1 MDKFDYFLHI
11 CILNKINTF
20 PNKPTPRQMNKIKL
34 SIASFIMLSAVAL
47 VGCGPKAGSA
57 TATSTDS
64 TAAVATAQ
72 ADPSIEYNGKIV
84 YIVVDSLMRGYNYAI
99 DLRGTFEEK
108 STKAQ
113 TELNNKARSLER
125 EARDYQEKAQKGIL
139 TRSEAQTIETGLQQ
153 KEQSLMQ
160 FRDKM
165 MQELTEEEAVTMNK
179 ISNAI
184 LEYVTKYNNDKK
196 YSMII
201 SSTGAN
207 TVLIADPSLNITADL
222 LSGLNEEYAKTKPAA
237 AAKTD
242 VAKK

>member
-11 CILNKINTF
+11 CTLNKINSF

-47 VGCGPKAGSA
+47 VGCGQKTGSA

-64 TAAVATAQ
+64 TATVATAQ
-72 ADPSIEYNGKIV
+72 AGPSIEYNGKIV

-153 KEQSLMQ
+153 KEQNLMQ

-184 LEYVTKYNNDKK
+184 LEYVTKYNSEKK

-237 AAKTD
+237 TPKTDAAK
-242 VAKK
+242 K

>member
-11 CILNKINTF
+11 CTLNKINSF

-47 VGCGPKAGSA
+47 VGCGQKTGSA

-64 TAAVATAQ
+64 TATVATAQ

-153 KEQSLMQ
+153 KEQNLMQ

-184 LEYVTKYNNDKK
+184 LEYVTKYNSEKK

-237 AAKTD
+237 TPKTDAAK
-242 VAKK
+242 K